1 MAPASWFAIKK
12 ARKFT
17 SGPALLY
24 HQMTLIKT
32 QTEDVQEMAKPA
44 VQRNAFMAEPGIML
58 CAMLESSSR
67 SIRSKAVETIKKLRS
82 KPPKKPRKKILR
94 GIRSLQVKELNWEAF
109 SWIDIINWKK
119 ASVHEPFII
128 ECLTMEV
135 LDSVLEEPFSFPSF
149 PVHTQTV
156 ERAVKL
162 VTEASN
168 RLYKLVNIKPTNKQT
183 INSHPLQVYGRRRVM
198 DTS

>member
-1 MAPASWFAIKK
+1 MVTTERPNNHVNLVQVCSLNIEQS
-12 ARKFT
+12 RLLQFT

-82 KPPKKPRKKILR
+82 KPP
-94 GIRSLQVKELNWEAF
+94 RSQ
-109 SWIDIINWKK
+109 
-119 ASVHEPFII
+119 
-128 ECLTMEV
+128 
-135 LDSVLEEPFSFPSF
+135 
-149 PVHTQTV
+149 
-156 ERAVKL
+156 ER
-162 VTEASN
+162 
-168 RLYKLVNIKPTNKQT
+168 RF
-183 INSHPLQVYGRRRVM
+183 
-198 DTS
+198 

>member
-1 MAPASWFAIKK
+1 MVTTERPNNHVNLVQVCSLNIEQS
-12 ARKFT
+12 RLLQFT

-44 VQRNAFMAEPGIML
+44 VQRNAFMAESGIML

-128 ECLTMEV
+128 KCLTMEV
-135 LDSVLEEPFSFPSF
+135 
-149 PVHTQTV
+149 
-156 ERAVKL
+156 
-162 VTEASN
+162 
-168 RLYKLVNIKPTNKQT
+168 
-183 INSHPLQVYGRRRVM
+183 
-198 DTS
+198 

>member
-1 MAPASWFAIKK
+1 
-12 ARKFT
+12 
-17 SGPALLY
+17 
-24 HQMTLIKT
+24 MTLIKT

-135 LDSVLEEPFSFPSF
+135 LDSVLVQDSWKSPS
-149 PVHTQTV
+149 
-156 ERAVKL
+156 
-162 VTEASN
+162 ASPPSLCTP
-168 RLYKLVNIKPTNKQT
+168 RLWR
-183 INSHPLQVYGRRRVM
+183 GR
-198 DTS
+198 